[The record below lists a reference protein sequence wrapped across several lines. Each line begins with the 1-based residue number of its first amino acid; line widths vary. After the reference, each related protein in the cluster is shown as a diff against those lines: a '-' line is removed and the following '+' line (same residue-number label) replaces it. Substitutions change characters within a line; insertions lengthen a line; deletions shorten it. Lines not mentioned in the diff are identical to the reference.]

1 VNRHT
6 INHFCNYTVTFTIK
20 WTDGEDEKCVKNFG
34 SYTSIGDRMGD
45 LGVDQRTVLKW
56 ILEKLGCE
64 GMNWIQLIEDMVQL
78 WTFMNTVI
86 NLWVP

>member
-1 VNRHT
+1 
-6 INHFCNYTVTFTIK
+6 
-20 WTDGEDEKCVKNFG
+20 
-34 SYTSIGDRMGD
+34 MGD